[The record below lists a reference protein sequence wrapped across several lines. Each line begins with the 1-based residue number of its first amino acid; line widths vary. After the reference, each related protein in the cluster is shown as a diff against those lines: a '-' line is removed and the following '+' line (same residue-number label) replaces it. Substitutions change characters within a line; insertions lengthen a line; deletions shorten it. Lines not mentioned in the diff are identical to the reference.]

1 MNLLIR
7 DGRIVDI
14 TPANRSFEGLYPSAE
29 VIDASD
35 HLIIPGFVNAH
46 LHPESVLLH
55 PLTDSKAFSSW
66 RMLTHFQEA
75 SKALAETVSTGEI
88 EDLYRGATLAML
100 AAGAT
105 TVGVQPLPYAGDGL
119 LALRASLHDMG
130 IRSNTT
136 LQTWEQITALRDLPA
151 KEHSFA
157 IGLGDV
163 EAYTVYSFENLVRTS
178 REMRCPLS
186 AHIAEIRDE
195 TELLM
200 RRFKKSPMHVLRE
213 AGILS
218 GELQLVHCNHLPCGD
233 LELVREAGG
242 TIILCPGSTA
252 AKRTGYPLLRCLAKS
267 DVRLCVGT
275 DWGSVDMLEE
285 IRFLHRLP
293 RLFAGIPAFSP
304 LELLRMATINGAHAL
319 GLSDQTG
326 SLEVGKKA
334 DLLMFSLN
342 APQIPVVQASWPP
355 ESLAGVLVGHVNT
368 ACLTHVMVDGSLRIQ
383 DRAFRGDG
391 AGILRRFRKLQ
402 SRYVDAGQRREAPL
416 LPDRPDLGVL
426 LNAPAKS
433 PIPDFLAPEMPEPE
447 NGERSSN
454 LSHPLPH
461 EEAPTDRPPQTPKKV
476 HKIFGENDL

>member
-29 VIDASD
+29 VIDATD
-35 HLIIPGFVNAH
+35 NLIIPGFVNAH
-46 LHPESVLLH
+46 FHPESVLLH
-55 PLTDSKAFSSW
+55 PLTDSKAYSSW
-66 RMLTHFQEA
+66 RTLTHFQEA
-75 SKALAETVSTGEI
+75 STALAETVSTGEI

-105 TVGVQPLPYAGDGL
+105 TVGVQPLPYAADGL

-130 IRSNTT
+130 IRSSTT
-136 LQTWEQITALRDLPA
+136 LQTWEQITALRDSPA
-151 KEHSFA
+151 EEHSVA
-157 IGLGDV
+157 IGLGD
-163 EAYTVYSFENLVRTS
+163 EETYTVYSFENLVRTS
-178 REMRCPLS
+178 REMRCPIS
-186 AHIAEIRDE
+186 AHIAEVRDD
-195 TELLM
+195 TELLT

-242 TIILCPGSTA
+242 TITLCPGSTA
-252 AKRTGYPLLRCLAKS
+252 AKRSGYPLLRCLAKS
-267 DVRLCVGT
+267 DVRLCIGT

-293 RLFAGIPAFSP
+293 RLFADVPAFSP

-319 GLSDQTG
+319 GLSDQIG

-334 DLLMFSLN
+334 DLLLFSLN
-342 APQIPVVQASWPP
+342 APQIPAVEASGPP
-355 ESLAGVLVGHVNT
+355 ESLAAVLAGHMNT

-402 SRYVDAGQRREAPL
+402 SRYVDTGQRREAPA
-416 LPDRPDLGVL
+416 LPDRANLGIL
-426 LNAPAKS
+426 LHVQAKS
-433 PIPDFLAPEMPEPE
+433 TSPDFLAPEMPETE

-454 LSHPLPH
+454 LSHPSSR
-461 EEAPTDRPPQTPKKV
+461 EVAPAHKPPETPRKV
-476 HKIFGENDL
+476 RKIFGENDL